1 MNRALYASAT
11 GMAAQQP
18 NLDVIADNLANADVT
33 GFKNAQATFAQIGG
47 DAFLGT
53 AATGVRHV
61 FSQGKLVRS
70 GGPTSR
76 STAPVSS
83 HSNAR
88 AKRRTRGPV
97 LSRGL
102 PAARCA
108 TPTAGR
114 CTGFAFRQRRRAP
127 PSRRTVS

>member
-1 MNRALYASAT
+1 VNRALYASAT
-11 GMAAQQP
+11 GMAAQQQ
-18 NLDVIADNLANADVT
+18 NLDVIADNLANADVM

-70 GGPTSR
+70 
-76 STAPVSS
+76 SS
-83 HSNAR
+83 VR
-88 AKRRTRGPV
+88 AKRHTRGPARSHGPPTV
-97 LSRGL
+97 
-102 PAARCA
+102 RCA

-114 CTGFAFRQRRRAP
+114 CTAFA
-127 PSRRTVS
+127 SRRPRLA